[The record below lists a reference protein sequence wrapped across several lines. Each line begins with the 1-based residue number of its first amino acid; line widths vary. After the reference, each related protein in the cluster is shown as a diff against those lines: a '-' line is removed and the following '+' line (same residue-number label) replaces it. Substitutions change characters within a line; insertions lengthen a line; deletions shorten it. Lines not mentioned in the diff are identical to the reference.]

1 MIAIRLGLFL
11 SLILLVGMAAFPLY
25 ALRKSE
31 RIEETVLPLRSS
43 LGLLALGGLVLSAI
57 GFLVLLASMTGN
69 PLSAPDWAT
78 GRSILFET
86 PIGTAWLVRMAALAT
101 AFWAAFSVRSTDRR
115 LTLVT
120 LAGAVALGSLV
131 WTGHAGASEGNLGLV
146 HKASDVLHMLAAA
159 VWLGGIAAFLLLLR
173 LASGQDE
180 ETRMMVGHRALGEFS
195 RVGSVC
201 VLIITGT
208 GLVNAQI
215 LVGYEN
221 LTQALGSDYGRQL
234 AVKLALVGAML
245 LLAAKN
251 RWRLTPALGTAIEDG
266 ETGSATAAL
275 RTSLLLEA
283 GAAVTILAL
292 VAWLGTL
299 EPTASMAMP

>member
-1 MIAIRLGLFL
+1 MSARRATRMVAKPWGRDRLPPPFINPSGARIGEVWFEPPAELDG
-11 SLILLVGMAAFPLY
+11 LLVKYIFTSEALSVQVHPSDAQTLAAGLG
-25 ALRKSE
+25 RQGK
-31 RIEETVLPLRSS
+31 EECWLVIDAEP
-43 LGLLALGGLVLSAI
+43 GAALGIGFTKPLEADAMRAAALDGSIEHLLEWHPVKAGDYFYIPANTVHAI
-57 GFLVLLASMTGN
+57 G
-69 PLSAPDWAT
+69 
-78 GRSILFET
+78 
-86 PIGTAWLVRMAALAT
+86 
-101 AFWAAFSVRSTDRR
+101 
-115 LTLVT
+115 
-120 LAGAVALGSLV
+120 AGI
-131 WTGHAGASEGNLGLV
+131 
-146 HKASDVLHMLAAA
+146 
-159 VWLGGIAAFLLLLR
+159 GGIAAFLLLLR
-173 LASGQDE
+173 LASGRDE

-221 LTQALGSDYGRQL
+221 LTQALGSDYGRLL

-251 RWRLTPALGTAIEDG
+251 RWRLTPALGTAIEEG

-299 EPTASMAMP
+299 EPTASMAMS